1 MTLTINRDYLINTLT
16 DLVRINSVNPSLV
29 EDGRGEAEIGRYIT
43 GELRALGLAVTI
55 HDG

>member
-29 EDGRGEAEIGRYIT
+29 EDGRGEAEIGRYIA